1 MTYCS
6 QQDLV
11 DRFGTTK
18 LVQLTDR
25 VNKPAS
31 TIDGTTVTKRI
42 EDAVSLINSYLAK
55 KYELPL
61 TVAVPEVLTTY
72 AINITWFLL
81 HGEAAGKD
89 SPVRMAYDDALR
101 WLKAVSQ
108 GSVVIEGAGEIIA
121 AAGGGQI
128 KTSTPNRVFTRDK
141 LGDF

>member
-6 QQDLV
+6 QQDLI
-11 DRFGTTK
+11 DRFGATK
-18 LVQLTDR
+18 LVQLTDK

-31 TIDGTTVTKRI
+31 TIDATTVTKRI

-55 KYELPL
+55 KYQLPL

-81 HGEAAGKD
+81 HGDAAGKD

-108 GSVVIEGAGEIIA
+108 GGVVIEGAGEIITQ
-121 AAGGGQI
+121 AGGGQI
-128 KTSTPNRVFTRDK
+128 KTSTPNRVFTRDRMS
-141 LGDF
+141 DF